1 MKDIA
6 HAKGCPE
13 KLIRRPVKTRWNY
26 TTVMLGDAIDIRP
39 ALQTLL
45 LTPKYKLGAFS
56 LSEAHWK
63 VITDLHA
70 LLLVCAYT

>member
-1 MKDIA
+1 M
-6 HAKGCPE
+6 
-13 KLIRRPVKTRWNY
+13 
-26 TTVMLGDAIDIRP
+26 TVMLGDAIDIRP

-70 LLLVCAYT
+70 LLLVRTYT